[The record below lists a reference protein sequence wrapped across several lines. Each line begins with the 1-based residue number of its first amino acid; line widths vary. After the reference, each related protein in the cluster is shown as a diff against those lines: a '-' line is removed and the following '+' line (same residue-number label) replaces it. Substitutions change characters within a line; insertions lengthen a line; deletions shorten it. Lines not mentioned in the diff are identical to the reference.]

1 MAPYLKGDTTMKKR
15 NLAMISVF
23 LFSALAGGA
32 IWVNS
37 NSVARTQAEEGN
49 AEQSFPVQAKP
60 TIPLVHLNEKSR
72 AAKKGGETDIRALAD
87 EIFTMHQL
95 DEAPA
100 GLGDS
105 MKESLVRAEINYRTG
120 KGQDGVSDAS
130 IVRAVNYLAL
140 KVGAPAFARTNV
152 FELRRLKAAML
163 PYTPDL
169 QSRSHV
175 TDGGMVMDRKT
186 INNPKTPTMSPLEAT
201 VFMLSLIQQKRFNA
215 EYQLTQEEFVA
226 LHGGKRQATSEK
238 LFRGEMQFRQGDLSR
253 GTELEQS
260 VRKRTSTMTALE
272 LVNLPH
278 ELMYVLG
285 IKDKKEK
292 THE

>member
-1 MAPYLKGDTTMKKR
+1 MNKR
-15 NLAMISVF
+15 NMAVSMF
-23 LFSALAGGA
+23 LFSAFLGGA
-32 IWVNS
+32 IWINS
-37 NSVARTQAEEGN
+37 DSAARTQAEEPQGK
-49 AEQSFPVQAKP
+49 QSFPEQAKT
-60 TIPLVHLNEKSR
+60 TIPLSNLNEKSR
-72 AAKKGGETDIRALAD
+72 AAKKGSETEVRALAD

-100 GLGDS
+100 GLSDL
-105 MKESLVRAEINYRTG
+105 MKESLVQAEINYRNG
-120 KGQDGVSDAS
+120 KGQDGISDAS
-130 IVRAVNYLAL
+130 VVRAVNYLAF
-140 KVGAPAFARTNV
+140 KVGAPPFARTNV

-175 TDGGMVMDRKT
+175 NGAGIMVDKKS
-186 INNPKTPTMSPLEAT
+186 INNPHTPTMSPLEAT

-226 LHGGKRQATSEK
+226 LHGGKRQAASER
-238 LFRGEMQFRQGDLSR
+238 LFQGEMQFRRGDLSR

-260 VRKRTSTMTALE
+260 VRKHTSTMTAFE
-272 LVNLPH
+272 LANLPGD
-278 ELMYVLG
+278 LMYVLG
-285 IKDKKEK
+285 IKNKKEK